1 MGANDTYNIIK
12 KDGNSEI
19 VVTKSKFIGFL
30 GSASSVA
37 EAEEIV
43 TRIRKK
49 YNDARH
55 NCYAYIIME
64 GDRIVSK
71 SSDDGEPSGTAGRP
85 MLAVMEGAGLVNA
98 VCVVTRYFGGVLLGT
113 GGLVRAYTDAAAQA
127 LEDSEI
133 SPIRRGRYVSLT
145 IDYPNESTIRRHLES
160 ESFDITDASY
170 SEKVTL
176 TVLGPGE
183 KAEDLVKRVTDMTGG
198 KAVCELLESVYY

>member
-12 KDGNSEI
+12 KDGNSEV

-145 IDYPNESTIRRHLES
+145 IDYPDESTIRRHLES

-198 KAVCELLESVYY
+198 KAACELLESVYY

>member
-1 MGANDTYNIIK
+1 MGTNDTYNIIK
-12 KDGNSEI
+12 KDGNSEV

-145 IDYPNESTIRRHLES
+145 IDYPDESTIRRHLES

>member
-1 MGANDTYNIIK
+1 MGSNDTYNIIK

-30 GSASSVA
+30 GTASTVP

-55 NCYAYIIME
+55 NCYAYIIMD
-64 GDRIVSK
+64 GDNIIK
-71 SSDDGEPSGTAGRP
+71 KASDDGEPSGTAGRP
-85 MLAVMEGAGLVNA
+85 MLAVMEGAELVNA

-127 LEDSEI
+127 LEDADV
-133 SPIRRGRYVSLT
+133 SPIRRGRYVKITL
-145 IDYPNESTIRRHLES
+145 DYPDESTLRRYLEN
-160 ESFDITDASY
+160 EGFEITGSAY
-170 SEKVTL
+170 SEKVSL
-176 TVLGPGE
+176 TVLGPEE
-183 KAEDLVKRVTDMTGG
+183 KAESLTARAVDMTGG
-198 KAVCELLESVYY
+198 KASCEMLESVYY

>member
-145 IDYPNESTIRRHLES
+145 IDYPDESTIRRHLES